1 MGLRST
7 PTSCAAPSRPRLM
20 TRPGGVPPPSRS
32 AVRTRAYRRIVRAG
46 QGPPRRLVYR
56 TRGPDGDLC
65 SRERIGRLPRPG
77 GCVGVG
83 ANRHIQAAEVVGI
96 LGPIGPRPAS
106 ETVARELTPL
116 ADDAP
121 AHDIESR
128 RSILAG
134 STEAVR
140 LTL

>member
-1 MGLRST
+1 M
-7 PTSCAAPSRPRLM
+7 
-20 TRPGGVPPPSRS
+20 
-32 AVRTRAYRRIVRAG
+32 
-46 QGPPRRLVYR
+46 
-56 TRGPDGDLC
+56 
-65 SRERIGRLPRPG
+65 
-77 GCVGVG
+77 G
-83 ANRHIQAAEVVGI
+83 ANRHIQAAEVARI

-106 ETVARELTPL
+106 EAVARELTPL